1 MADTIPVDCQVKT
14 CIDCGLL
21 QSVTAFRYRRRGQ
34 PQRQGRCRS
43 CYNRRMRAYRRS
55 RREKTVARFASAV
68 LQAKSDGALRGLV
81 NATVAQFGGI
91 DKLGRLSYESTMRAL
106 LRPRTLPAAV
116 KVLGAVCRLI
126 AEVEL
131 CDAKPPGP
139 DYAPRDSPEVQDP
152 DPLGLNT
159 ASMKEI
165 EEAIAEYRARRGSA
179 QAPA

>member
-1 MADTIPVDCQVKT
+1 
-14 CIDCGLL
+14 
-21 QSVTAFRYRRRGQ
+21 
-34 PQRQGRCRS
+34 
-43 CYNRRMRAYRRS
+43 MRAYRRS